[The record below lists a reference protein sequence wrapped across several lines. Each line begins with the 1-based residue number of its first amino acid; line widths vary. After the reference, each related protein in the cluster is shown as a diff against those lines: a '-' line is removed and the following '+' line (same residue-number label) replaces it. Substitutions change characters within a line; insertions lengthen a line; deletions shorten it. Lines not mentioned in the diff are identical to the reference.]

1 MSPFFVFYDIYNKVI
16 KGFIYMSIVTDRTQ
30 DQNIINIARQQYE
43 QQQRATLPGYTVPL
57 TSGGLV
63 YPESSPLRAGSVE
76 LRYMTAY
83 EEDILTNS
91 TYITDGS
98 VLSRVIDSLIITPGI
113 AANDLINPDV
123 FGLIVAARINS
134 YGKMYPVQIT
144 LPDGTTEI
152 REIDLSSIPYIQFKL
167 TSNVHGEFEF
177 ITPIQKHNIK
187 FKYLPLSVTKLIND
201 EHPISGLIKNAIT
214 EVNGNRDRAY
224 IEQFVRY
231 ELIGGDSRKFREYMA
246 DNLPGLDLNLQFE
259 GENGSTFSSKFQ
271 LGSELLW
278 F

>member
-1 MSPFFVFYDIYNKVI
+1 M
-16 KGFIYMSIVTDRTQ
+16 GIVTDRVH

-43 QQQRATLPGYTVPL
+43 QQQRVTLPGYIVTLP
-57 TSGGLV
+57 SAGLV
-63 YPESSPLRAGSVE
+63 YPTSSPLRAGTVE

-91 TYITDGS
+91 TYISDGT
-98 VLSRVIDSLIITPGI
+98 VLSRIIDSLILTPNVT
-113 AANDLINPDV
+113 ANDFINPDL

-144 LPDGTTEI
+144 LPNKTSEI
-152 REIDLSSIPYIQFKL
+152 REIDLSNIPYKQFNL
-167 TSNVHGEFEF
+167 TPDENGEFEF
-177 ITPIQKHNIK
+177 TTPIQKHNIK
-187 FKYLPLSVTKLIND
+187 FKYLPLNITNSIKD
-201 EHPISGLIKNAIT
+201 EEPISGLIKNAIT
-214 EVNGNRDRAY
+214 EINGKRDRAY

-246 DNLPGLDLNLQFE
+246 ENMPSLDLNLQFE